1 MAMKRPRPIFLFT
14 DFGWSGPYVG
24 QMVGAIVAADPHV
37 RVFNLMHDAPQ
48 MRPDLAAY
56 LLPACCRT
64 LPQDAI
70 VAAVVDPGVGGD
82 RAALIVETATMTFIG
97 PDNGL
102 LCRLTDIF
110 RVARIDW
117 QPAVLSAS
125 FHGRDL
131 FAPAAAR
138 LALGE
143 TVECTPIQPH
153 QMVGG
158 DWPDD
163 PERIIYVDAFGNLMT
178 GVDAKNVSKNSR
190 IVIGDQR
197 LAYAETF
204 CRAAVGAPFWY
215 VNSQGLVEIAANG
228 RSAAA
233 LLSLA
238 LGERFLLQ

>member
-1 MAMKRPRPIFLFT
+1 MNPSRPIFLFT

-24 QMVGAIVAADPHV
+24 QMVGAIVSADPLA

-48 MRPDLAAY
+48 VRPDLAAY
-56 LLPACCRT
+56 LLPACCRA
-64 LPQDAI
+64 LPQDA
-70 VAAVVDPGVGGD
+70 VVVAVVDPGVGGD
-82 RAALIVETATMTFIG
+82 RAALIVETATMTFVG

-102 LCRLTDIF
+102 LSRLPKI
-110 RVARIDW
+110 RWVARIDW
-117 QPAVLSAS
+117 RPASLSAS

-131 FAPAAAR
+131 FAPVAAR

-143 TVECTPIQPH
+143 TVECTPIQPQ

-163 PERIIYVDAFGNLMT
+163 LEQIIYIDAFGNLMT
-178 GVDAKNVSKNSR
+178 GVNAKKLSKNR
-190 IVIGDQR
+190 IIVAGGQR
-197 LAYAETF
+197 LSYAETF
-204 CRAAVGAPFWY
+204 CRVAAGAPFWY

-228 RSAAA
+228 RSAAT

-238 LGERFLLQ
+238 LGKRFLVH

>member
-1 MAMKRPRPIFLFT
+1 MDRPRPIFLFT

-24 QMVGAIVAADPHV
+24 QMVGAIVAADPCA

-56 LLPACCRT
+56 LLPACCRP
-64 LPQDAI
+64 LPQGAV

-82 RAALIVETATMTFIG
+82 RAALIVETATTTFVG

-102 LCRLTDIF
+102 LSRLPKIR

-117 QPAVLSAS
+117 RPASLSAS

-138 LALGE
+138 LARGE
-143 TVECTPIQPH
+143 AVECTPIQPQ

-163 PERIIYVDAFGNLMT
+163 LEQIIYVDAFGNLMT
-178 GVDAKNVSKNSR
+178 GVGAKKINKNST
-190 IVIGDQR
+190 IVAGGQR
-197 LAYAETF
+197 LTYAETF
-204 CRAAVGAPFWY
+204 CRVAAGAPFWY
-215 VNSQGLVEIAANG
+215 INSQGLVEIAANG
-228 RSAAA
+228 RSAAT

-238 LGERFLLQ
+238 LGKRFLVH